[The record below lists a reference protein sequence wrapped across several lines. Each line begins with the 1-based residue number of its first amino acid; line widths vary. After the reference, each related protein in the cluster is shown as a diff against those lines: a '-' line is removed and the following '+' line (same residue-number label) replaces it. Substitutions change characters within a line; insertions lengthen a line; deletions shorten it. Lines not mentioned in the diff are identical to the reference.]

1 MKIKSLHAQEIL
13 DSRGDP
19 TVHCAVVLDNG
30 VHAQAAVPSGASTGR
45 FEAHELRDGDMKRYG
60 GKGVLKAC
68 NHVNIKIAQALAGYD
83 VEDQTGIDQLMIDLD
98 GRHNKSNLGANAILA
113 VSLACA
119 KAAAKAR
126 GVPFW
131 QSLRQTFAPS
141 RAASLPVPLM
151 NIINGGKHASTNI
164 ALQEFQIIPKI
175 DKTFS
180 RNLEA
185 GSEIFHALRQILAD
199 KKIDSDVGDEGGFA
213 PNLDSLDQVFELMVA
228 AIAQAGYQV
237 GDEVTI
243 GLDAAANS
251 FANESATIYTIAPPQ
266 EELDAAGLAKKYES
280 WLAKYPITSLE
291 DPFGE
296 ESWEDWQKFTAQV
309 GGKLSI
315 IGDDLFVTNVE
326 RLQKGIDLKAANA
339 ILVKPNQ
346 IGTLSETVAAIKL
359 AQANN
364 FKIIISHRSG
374 ETNDTT
380 IADLS
385 VAVGAE
391 HIKAGAPDRGER
403 VAKYNRLLE
412 IERELFENNQNSK
425 ILFGD

>member
-1 MKIKSLHAQEIL
+1 MTSATIKSIHAQEIL

-19 TVHCAVVLDNG
+19 TVHCSVILENDI
-30 VHAQAAVPSGASTGR
+30 HAQAAVPSGASTGR

-68 NHVNIKIAQALAGYD
+68 NHVNIKIAQALIGHD
-83 VEDQTGIDQLMIDLD
+83 VEDQEGIDQVMIELD

-113 VSLACA
+113 VSLAVA

-126 GVPFW
+126 ALPFW
-131 QSLRQTFAPS
+131 ESLRQTYNFNQ
-141 RAASLPVPLM
+141 AAALPTPLM

-164 ALQEFQIIPKI
+164 ALQEFQITPAI

-185 GSEIFHALRQILAD
+185 GSEIFHSLRQILNE

-213 PNLDSLDQVFELMVA
+213 PNVEEIEDVFKFIIE
-228 AIAQAGYQV
+228 AIGRAGYQAGGQV
-237 GDEVTI
+237 CL
-243 GLDAAANS
+243 GLDAAATS
-251 FANESATIYTIAPPQ
+251 FTDDDAKVYKISPPPAEYSPQ
-266 EELDAAGLAKKYES
+266 ELMAKYET
-280 WLAKYPITSLE
+280 WLEKYFIKIFE
-291 DPFGE
+291 DGFAE
-296 ESWEDWQKFTAQV
+296 ESWADWKIFTA
-309 GGKLSI
+309 KLGHKLTI

-326 RLQKGIDLKAANA
+326 RLQKGINEKAANA

-346 IGTLSETVAAIKL
+346 IGTLSETAAAIKL

-380 IADLS
+380 IADLA
-385 VAVGAE
+385 VAAGAE
-391 HIKAGAPDRGER
+391 YIKAGAPDRGER

-412 IERELFENNQNSK
+412 IERELFGINS
-425 ILFGD
+425 

>member
-1 MKIKSLHAQEIL
+1 MNIKSIHAQEIL

-19 TVHCAVVLDNG
+19 TVHCVVVLTNG
-30 VHAQAAVPSGASTGR
+30 IHAQAAAPSGVSTGR

-68 NHVNIKIAQALAGYD
+68 NNVNIKIAHALLGHD
-83 VEDQTGIDQLMIDLD
+83 IEDQEGIDGIMIELD

-126 GVPFW
+126 HLPLYKSLQ
-131 QSLRQTFAPS
+131 QSFGFAA
-141 RAASLPVPLM
+141 RESLPVPLM

-164 ALQEFQIIPKI
+164 ALQEFQIIP
-175 DKTFS
+175 DMGKTFS
-180 RNLEA
+180 AALEA
-185 GSEIFHALRQILAD
+185 GSEIFHSLGKILEENKA
-199 KKIDSDVGDEGGFA
+199 DSDVGNEGGYA
-213 PNLDSLDQVFELMVA
+213 PDFDSLDQVFDYIMQ
-228 AIAQAGYQV
+228 AIKRAGYISGRQV
-237 GDEVTI
+237 SL
-243 GLDAAANS
+243 GLDAAATS
-251 FANESATIYTIAPPQ
+251 FVNESATSYTLAPPVM
-266 EELDAAGLAKKYES
+266 ELSPLELGNKYKD
-280 WLAKYPITSLE
+280 WMNRYPLISLE
-291 DPFGE
+291 DPFAE
-296 ESWEDWQKFTAQV
+296 EAWSDWQKLTAEIGNKIMV
-309 GGKLSI
+309 

-326 RLQKGIDLKAANA
+326 RLQKGIDSKAANA
-339 ILVKPNQ
+339 ILIKPNQ
-346 IGTLSETVAAIKL
+346 IGTLSETMAAIKL

-380 IADLS
+380 IADLA

-391 HIKAGAPDRGER
+391 YIKAGAPDRGER

-412 IERELFENNQNSK
+412 IERELNDK
-425 ILFGD
+425 